1 MVAAED
7 PASPQVNEYFLAA
20 ARGAGQLALVM
31 AVNPQRH
38 RAAAWAGCLAGA
50 GPGQDMNRPARY
62 LDIIDGK
69 SGQMRDQGGE
79 DFKFARR
86 A

>member
-1 MVAAED
+1 MVAAEE
-7 PASPQVNEYFLAA
+7 PAALQVDEYFLAA

-38 RAAAWAGCLAGA
+38 RAAALAGCLAGA
-50 GPGQDMNRPARY
+50 GPWQDMNRSACR
-62 LDIIDGK
+62 LDMLD
-69 SGQMRDQGGE
+69 SQAGQVRDQGGE